1 MSHVRRGVA
10 SGNACGPPLGDRRAD
25 RLGASRTPR
34 SAAGDPG
41 VPAWLLEG
49 VSEEICVPFKLL
61 SWHDDKKPDM
71 SQTFSKKCFTGCM
84 AFDILFLAPKSA
96 AVRAVS
102 SGVEHYLDT
111 VGVTSSNLVS
121 PTTNSTGH
129 REVPVACFAISRRC
143 EAQALGGPFLGIHTE
158 RGVRCDAFSEV
169 GIAGR
174 GAPIL
179 SWGREARQGSAER
192 AALRAPAIFATARRG
207 PAARRLVSETADA
220 PRFDALIP
228 MRHRRGA
235 RCWIRATAG
244 RRAPARSMPVW
255 LERPAWNRARLRRS
269 ARCR

>member
-1 MSHVRRGVA
+1 MIQVRRGVA

-49 VSEEICVPFKLL
+49 VSEEIRVPFKLL

-84 AFDILFLAPKSA
+84 AFDILFHAPKSA

-129 REVPVACFAISRRC
+129 REVPVACFALLEDVGLNRSKHRR
-143 EAQALGGPFLGIHTE
+143 
-158 RGVRCDAFSEV
+158 
-169 GIAGR
+169 
-174 GAPIL
+174 
-179 SWGREARQGSAER
+179 
-192 AALRAPAIFATARRG
+192 FATACL
-207 PAARRLVSETADA
+207 ATRLAVLA
-220 PRFDALIP
+220 
-228 MRHRRGA
+228 
-235 RCWIRATAG
+235 
-244 RRAPARSMPVW
+244 
-255 LERPAWNRARLRRS
+255 LERGRHVLIAFRCDELLVYIGNVAVRLIDRFEHLEHGIS
-269 ARCR
+269 VQIKE

>member
-1 MSHVRRGVA
+1 MIQVRRGVA

-49 VSEEICVPFKLL
+49 VSEEIRVPFKLL

-84 AFDILFLAPKSA
+84 AFDILFHAPKSA

-143 EAQALGGPFLGIHTE
+143 EAQALGGPFLGIHTSGASDAM
-158 RGVRCDAFSEV
+158 RSVRSD
-169 GIAGR
+169 
-174 GAPIL
+174 
-179 SWGREARQGSAER
+179 
-192 AALRAPAIFATARRG
+192 
-207 PAARRLVSETADA
+207 
-220 PRFDALIP
+220 
-228 MRHRRGA
+228 RGA
-235 RCWIRATAG
+235 RRPDSFLGPGSAPGLCRKGGAAGAGDLRDGSERAG
-244 RRAPARSMPVW
+244 GSPPCFG
-255 LERPAWNRARLRRS
+255 NG
-269 ARCR
+269 